1 VGNFL
6 GGSAWAMT
14 RDITEGFL
22 LVTERTFTR
31 LLPAE
36 LDQLAFE
43 IDRHL
48 REVRGDQPPLD
59 DIPALQV
66 RNRRI
71 QRLNSALFVLRA
83 YRQKK
88 RI

>member
-1 VGNFL
+1 
-6 GGSAWAMT
+6 MT
-14 RDITEGFL
+14 RDITEGFI

-31 LLPAE
+31 LQPAE
-36 LDQLAFE
+36 LDQLGFE

-48 REVRGDQPPLD
+48 REVRGEQPPLE
-59 DIPALQV
+59 DIGALQL

-71 QRLNSALFVLRA
+71 QRLNSALFILRA

-88 RI
+88 RV

>member
-1 VGNFL
+1 MGNFL

-14 RDITEGFL
+14 RDITEGYI
-22 LVTERTFTR
+22 LVTERTFHR
-31 LLPAE
+31 MVAAD

-48 REVRGDQPPLD
+48 REVRGEQPPLE
-59 DIPALQV
+59 DIPALQQ

-88 RI
+88 RE